1 MRTRIRGVEAGKPM
15 KEKGFTLTELVIA
28 LAVFLLLVGIALPIY
43 SRHTCLRRQ
52 QDAKVQLSAIVE
64 AQQSYRLGHGTYTCD
79 AANLP
84 GWKEKRG
91 RYTFRLLEATPT
103 SFKAEAIGNIDIDQ
117 TIDVWT
123 VDEIGNLINAIC
135 DIGLK

>member
-1 MRTRIRGVEAGKPM
+1 MGVEAGEPM

-64 AQQSYRLGHGTYTCD
+64 AQQLYRLRYGTYSCD
-79 AANLP
+79 TASLP
-84 GWKEKRG
+84 GWKEKQG
-91 RYTFRLLEATPT
+91 RYTFRLLNATPT

-117 TIDVWT
+117 TLDIWT
-123 VDEIGNLINAIC
+123 VDEIGNLINIVC